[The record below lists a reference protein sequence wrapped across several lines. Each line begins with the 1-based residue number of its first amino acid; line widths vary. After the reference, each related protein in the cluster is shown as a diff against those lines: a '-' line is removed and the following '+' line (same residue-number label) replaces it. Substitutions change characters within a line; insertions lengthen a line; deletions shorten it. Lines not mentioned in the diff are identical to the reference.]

1 MDTTTTNTMEIAKT
15 ILEQIQYADRYAI
28 WAWGATNYVEL
39 LESEEF
45 QGGLEFQV
53 NGLSHK
59 GWVKVCLRWVDDYTI
74 VFINKKREVVKTTEG
89 IYCDMLVLAIDWI
102 EGK

>member
-1 MDTTTTNTMEIAKT
+1 MNTTTQTMAIAET
-15 ILEQIQYADRYAI
+15 ILEQIQFADRSAL
-28 WAWGATNYVEL
+28 WAWGATNYVAL
-39 LESEEF
+39 LESEEY

-53 NGLSHK
+53 NGLTHQ

-74 VFINKKREVVKTTEG
+74 VFINQNHEVVKTTEE
-89 IYCDMLVLAIDWI
+89 IYCDMLVPAIDWI